1 MISTRK
7 SFVIKALPLVLIVFS
22 ISIAASLQTS
32 EAISVSADKLK
43 FDIERGD
50 TQLLFWSVRN
60 TDPYPIDLEFYA
72 TGPGAELLVFEQ
84 FGHLEVK
91 ERKTYEILASIPVDY
106 QDNIELRPVL
116 HVLQRSQ
123 DPSSQGNDDD
133 TKQTATAKVNV
144 VMKTVPIIRIGENPV
159 YTPPTFEEVKEE
171 KIETNPA
178 LEKPKPVEVIEK
190 AETIDEKL
198 KRIQAA
204 NEAKAPKVDDVFEES
219 FEEEAVTE
227 YEPEPEY
234 EMIPEPDYNDITR
247 TETPKVECDFFAW
260 FLSLFGIGKC

>member
-1 MISTRK
+1 MISTK
-7 SFVIKALPLVLIVFS
+7 LTLQSYTLVLIVFT
-22 ISIAASLQTS
+22 IFTVSLTENLQLV
-32 EAISVSADKLK
+32 EAISVSADKLV

-91 ERKTYEILASIPVDY
+91 ERITYEILASIPVDY

-123 DPSSQGNDDD
+123 DPASLGNADD

-159 YTPPTFEEVKEE
+159 YTPPTFEAEE
-171 KIETNPA
+171 KPEPNPS
-178 LEKPKPVEVIEK
+178 LEKPKPKEVIEK
-190 AETIDEKL
+190 AETIEEKL
-198 KRIQAA
+198 ARIQAA
-204 NEAKAPKVDDVFEES
+204 NEAKAPKVDDTFEEA
-219 FEEEAVTE
+219 FEKEPVPD

-234 EMIPEPDYNDITR
+234 EMISEPDYNDITR
-247 TETPKVECDFFAW
+247 QETPKVECDFFAMI
-260 FLSLFGIGKC
+260 LSWFGIGKC